1 MCCKTLNQLLKSPLD
16 AINKA
21 KREKDI
27 GKTIWIL
34 ILTWVLVGA
43 SFLIVS
49 WRMFTPLISVGV
61 GVTFF
66 LLGILCS
73 VFCGYIIV
81 IVMNILGGKG
91 KYFEGL
97 TVMTYSSFP
106 ISLGIFITALLTL
119 IHPILGVI
127 GFIIIAVKTAL
138 SLSIYFRS
146 VKVLFGTDMLTVFIG
161 FLIILYVF
169 MISLYLTVILSST
182 VTSPFLS
189 RIVSAVS

>member
-16 AINKA
+16 AINRA
-21 KREKDI
+21 KREKNM

-34 ILTWVLVGA
+34 ILTWFLIGA

-49 WRMFTPLISVGV
+49 LKMFTALISIGV
-61 GVTFF
+61 GITFF
-66 LLGILCS
+66 LLGVLCS
-73 VFCGYIIV
+73 IFCGYIIV
-81 IVMNILGGKG
+81 IIMNVLGGRG

-106 ISLGIFITALLTL
+106 ISVGIFITALLTL
-119 IHPILGVI
+119 IHPMLGFI

-146 VKVLFGTDMLTVFIG
+146 VKVLFGTDMLTAFIG

-169 MISLYLTVILSST
+169 MISLYLTVIMSST
-182 VTSPFLS
+182 AISPFLS
-189 RIVSAVS
+189 NIVSTMS

>member
-1 MCCKTLNQLLKSPLD
+1 MCGKTLKQLLKSPLD
-16 AINKA
+16 AINRA
-21 KREKDI
+21 KREKNI

-34 ILTWVLVGA
+34 ILTWVLIGV

-49 WRMFTPLISVGV
+49 MRMFSPLISVGV
-61 GVTFF
+61 GITFF
-66 LLGILCS
+66 LLGVLCS

-81 IVMNILGGKG
+81 VIMNVLGGKG
-91 KYFEGL
+91 RYFEGL

-119 IHPILGVI
+119 IHPMLGVI

-146 VKVLFGTDMLTVFIG
+146 VKVLFRTDMLTSFIG

-169 MISLYLTVILSST
+169 MISIYLTVLMSSSIA
-182 VTSPFLS
+182 SPFLS
-189 RIVSAVS
+189 RIVSTMT

>member
-1 MCCKTLNQLLKSPLD
+1 MCTKTLNQLLKSPLV
-16 AINKA
+16 AINNA

-34 ILTWVLVGA
+34 ILTWVLVGL
-43 SFLIVS
+43 SFLLVS
-49 WRMFTPLISVGV
+49 MRMLSPLMSVGI

-73 VFCGYIIV
+73 VFCSYIIV
-81 IVMNILGGKG
+81 IIMNVLGGRG

-106 ISLGIFITALLTL
+106 ISLGIFITALLTS
-119 IHPILGVI
+119 IHPILGTI

-146 VKVLFGTDMLTVFIG
+146 VKVLFRTDMLTTFIG
-161 FLIILYVF
+161 FLIVLYVF
-169 MISLYLTVILSST
+169 MISIYLTIIMSST
-182 VTSPFLS
+182 VASPFLTNL
-189 RIVSAVS
+189 VSAMA